1 MSAQAFSDAL
11 WVALAAAVA
20 AAVVVSHLPRPPL
33 ERLSTLVRRLGANR
47 FGYVAVIVGW
57 MWLGWHFFAR

>member
-1 MSAQAFSDAL
+1 MSAQVFSDAL
-11 WVALAAAVA
+11 WAALAAAVA
-20 AAVVVSHLPRPPL
+20 AALVISHLPQPPL
-33 ERLSTLVRRLGANR
+33 DRLTALVRRLEANR